1 MMLKKHSLCA
11 LTLLCTTPVFANI
24 PIESRGLSQA
34 TNNSVNPTSV
44 AVDTGASAT
53 ATNINWQIMQKN
65 QQLESDLRSLR
76 GKLEEQDNEIAQLKH
91 ELENR
96 YADLDQRLEL
106 LQQKVD
112 PEASTTTEDNQQD
125 TPPSNTTITNPSSN
139 TTAAAVNKAPVV
151 VSTQNTSEPSELEK
165 AAYTVA
171 LDAYK
176 QGGAKKAI
184 APMQNFI
191 KNNPNSVYI
200 SNAYFWLAE
209 FNLAIE
215 PTNYAEAK
223 KNYGIV
229 ANQYPNSSRAP
240 RAVYQLYNIAK
251 EVDKN
256 STQANQYKAKLLSNI
271 PSLKKPLSL
280 KNNFPIDIKKDT
292 RSVFFYLW
300 NKLNAQCHALTVLTS
315 Q

>member
-1 MMLKKHSLCA
+1 MLKKHSLCA
-11 LTLLCTTPVFANI
+11 LTLLCTTSVFANI

-34 TNNSVNPTSV
+34 SSTSSSTSV
-44 AVDTGASAT
+44 AVDTGAGAT

-65 QQLESDLRSLR
+65 QQLESDLRTLR
-76 GKLEEQDNEIAQLKH
+76 GRIEEQDNEIAQLKH

-125 TPPSNTTITNPSSN
+125 ISPSTSSTHTATSASS
-139 TTAAAVNKAPVV
+139 TTAAAPVNQTPVI

-191 KNNPNSVYI
+191 KNHPNSVYI

-229 ANQYPNSSRAP
+229 ANKYPNSSRAP
-240 RAVYQLYNIAK
+240 RAFYQLYNIAK

-256 STQANQYKAKLLSNI
+256 TAQANQYKAKLMQQYPKSEEA
-271 PSLKKPLSL
+271 SFFKK
-280 KNNFPIDIKKDT
+280 
-292 RSVFFYLW
+292 
-300 NKLNAQCHALTVLTS
+300 
-315 Q
+315 

>member
-1 MMLKKHSLCA
+1 MLKKHSLCA

-106 LQQKVD
+106 LQQKID
-112 PEASTTTEDNQQD
+112 PEARNTTEDNQQD
-125 TPPSNTTITNPSSN
+125 TPPSNTTITNASSS

-151 VSTQNTSEPSELEK
+151 VSTQNTSELEK

-256 STQANQYKAKLLSNI
+256 TAQANQYKAKLLKQYPKSEEA
-271 PSLKKPLSL
+271 SFFKK
-280 KNNFPIDIKKDT
+280 
-292 RSVFFYLW
+292 
-300 NKLNAQCHALTVLTS
+300 
-315 Q
+315 